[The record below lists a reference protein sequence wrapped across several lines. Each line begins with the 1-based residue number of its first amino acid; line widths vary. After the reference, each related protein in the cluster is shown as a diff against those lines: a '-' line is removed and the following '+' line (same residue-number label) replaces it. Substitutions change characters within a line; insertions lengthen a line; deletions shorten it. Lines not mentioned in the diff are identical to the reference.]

1 MSVQVY
7 YKNKIFI
14 ILGIIVLTSIIV
26 KLYSINFGL
35 PIHTDNFDI
44 AMRSFAH
51 LSGNFDVSVNRNFGL
66 SLLQSPF
73 LLLVN
78 SNNFLDYSSII
89 RLFGIGVST
98 TSIFVMYLLA
108 RKFFNEKYSIIA
120 ASLFAFSPQL
130 NHSAGLGET
139 EALFILSLMCSLY
152 FILRQTNDRLIFL
165 SFVFA
170 GIAYTV
176 RPMGMIMIIILLII
190 YLINFRKNLKPSK
203 FVFCIFLFVLIIL
216 PISLVRYDQYDD
228 PLFYGDVSKGFITDS
243 TMLRAENIE
252 SVTAAE
258 FIQNNGLGVFFQEFI
273 LLGIFNSLK
282 ALASVSLPYLII
294 LIPIGLILSTKLKSE
309 LKNFILA
316 NWTLIILYFVSLTI
330 VSSIVLL
337 PRFFLPLIPFLIIIS
352 VLPIQ
357 KISNIKTNF
366 GNFKTT
372 SLIIITLL
380 LLSSSVIYTYFVYP
394 PPDYET
400 ESEKIEFARF
410 LHNNLDGN
418 FFSKSMAA
426 HYFTFVYIV
435 DNNSFK
441 NYHLN
446 DELSIENSRIQWL
459 RLYGT
464 SIDEIVLSGEKL
476 GLKYLVIGEQQTG
489 YNFIDEI
496 YEEEKLYG
504 YLTKVFDSNEH
515 GFENLNVKIFKI
527 DYKLFKGE

>member
-1 MSVQVY
+1 LSVQVY

-35 PIHTDNFDI
+35 PIHTDSFDI

-51 LSGNFDVSVNRNFGL
+51 LSGNFDVSPNRNFGL

-120 ASLFAFSPQL
+120 ASLFAFSSQL

-139 EALFILSLMCSLY
+139 EALFALSLMCSLY
-152 FILRQTNDRLIFL
+152 FILRQTNDRLVFL

-170 GIAYTV
+170 GIAYTI

-228 PLFYGDVSKGFITDS
+228 PLFYGDVSKGFVTEFG
-243 TMLRAENIE
+243 MVYAKNVE
-252 SVTAAE
+252 SVTATE
-258 FIQNNGLGVFFQEFI
+258 FIQNNGLGVFLQEFV

-330 VSSIVLL
+330 VSSIILL

-357 KISNIKTNF
+357 KISNVKTNY

-380 LLSSSVIYTYFVYP
+380 LISSSVIYTYFVYP
-394 PPDYET
+394 PPDYKT

-418 FFSKSMAA
+418 FFSESMAI
-426 HYFTFVYIV
+426 HYFTFAYII

-441 NYHLN
+441 NYYLN
-446 DELSIENSRIQWL
+446 DELSIDNSKIQWI

-464 SIDEIVLSGEKL
+464 SIDEIVLAGEKL

-489 YNFIDEI
+489 YSFIDEI
-496 YEEEKLYG
+496 YEEEKLDG